1 MRGIVMAGGN
11 GSRLWP
17 VTMATNKHLLNIY
30 DKPLIH
36 YPIATLMAAGIRD
49 LLLITKQEDIE
60 NFTKLLGN
68 GGDLGLKIS
77 YKVQDSPG
85 GIAQAFTLGEEFIG
99 DQNVALIL
107 GDNIFHGSG
116 LGRKLSMYN
125 NLKGAQIFAYPVS
138 DPGRYGV
145 VEFDS
150 NSGKVLSI
158 EEKPLI
164 PKSTYAIPGLYFY
177 DNQVCSIAKDLKPS
191 NRGELEITDIN
202 KVYLESNSLCVE
214 VLPRGT
220 AWLDTGTVSSL
231 HDASTYIRILEDRQ
245 GRKVACLE
253 ELAWRLG
260 WISDEQLILNSKKYT
275 NSSYGVYL
283 MSLLNL
289 KELRDD

>member
-60 NFTKLLGN
+60 SFTKLLGN

-177 DNQVCSIAKDLKPS
+177 DNRVCSIAKGLKPS

-260 WISDEQLILNSKKYT
+260 WISDEQLILNSKKYA

>member
-1 MRGIVMAGGN
+1 
-11 GSRLWP
+11 
-17 VTMATNKHLLNIY
+17 MATNKHLLNIY

-60 NFTKLLGN
+60 SFTKLLGN
-68 GGDLGLKIS
+68 GGDLGLKIT

-99 DQNVALIL
+99 NQNVALIL

-116 LGRKLSMYN
+116 LGRKLSIYN

-158 EEKPLI
+158 EEKPLT

-177 DNQVCSIAKDLKPS
+177 DNRVCSIAKDLKPS

-202 KVYLESNSLCVE
+202 KVYLESNLLCVE

-231 HDASTYIRILEDRQ
+231 HDASTYIRILEERQ

-260 WISDEQLILNSKKYT
+260 WISNEQLMLNSKKYA

-283 MSLLNL
+283 MSLLNQ

>member
-36 YPIATLMAAGIRD
+36 YPIATLMAAGIREM
-49 LLLITKQEDIE
+49 LLITKQEDIE
-60 NFTKLLGN
+60 SFTKLLGN
-68 GGDLGLKIS
+68 GGDVGLKIS

-99 DQNVALIL
+99 NQNVALIL

-116 LGRKLSMYN
+116 LGRKLSIYN

-177 DNQVCSIAKDLKPS
+177 DNRVCSIAKDLKPS

-202 KVYLESNSLCVE
+202 KVYLESNLLCVE

-231 HDASTYIRILEDRQ
+231 HDASTYIRILEERQ

-260 WISDEQLILNSKKYT
+260 WISNEQLMLNSKKYA

-283 MSLLNL
+283 MSLLNQ

>member
-36 YPIATLMAAGIRD
+36 YPIATLMAAGIREM
-49 LLLITKQEDIE
+49 LLITKQEDIE
-60 NFTKLLGN
+60 SFTKLLGN

-99 DQNVALIL
+99 NQNVALIL

-116 LGRKLSMYN
+116 LGRKLSIYN

-177 DNQVCSIAKDLKPS
+177 DNRVCSIAKDLKPS

-202 KVYLESNSLCVE
+202 KVYLESNLLCVE

-231 HDASTYIRILEDRQ
+231 HDASTYIRILEERQ

-260 WISDEQLILNSKKYT
+260 WISNEQLMLNSKKYA

-283 MSLLNL
+283 MSLLNQ

>member
-17 VTMATNKHLLNIY
+17 VTMATNKHLLNVY

-60 NFTKLLGN
+60 SFTKLLGN

-125 NLKGAQIFAYPVS
+125 TLKGAQIFAYPVS

-177 DNQVCSIAKDLKPS
+177 DNLVCSIAKGLKPS

-260 WISDEQLILNSKKYT
+260 WISDEQLMLNSKKYA
-275 NSSYGVYL
+275 NSTYGGYL

>member
-60 NFTKLLGN
+60 SFTKLLGN
-68 GGDLGLKIS
+68 GGDLGLKIT

-99 DQNVALIL
+99 NQNVALIL

-116 LGRKLSMYN
+116 LGRKLSIYN

-177 DNQVCSIAKDLKPS
+177 DNRVCSIAKDLKPS

-202 KVYLESNSLCVE
+202 KVYFESNLLCVE
-214 VLPRGT
+214 VLPRVT

-231 HDASTYIRILEDRQ
+231 HDASTYIRILEERQ

-260 WISDEQLILNSKKYT
+260 WISNEQLMLNSKKYA

-283 MSLLNL
+283 MSLLNQ

>member
-1 MRGIVMAGGN
+1 MAGGN

-36 YPIATLMAAGIRD
+36 YPIATLMAAGVRD
-49 LLLITKQEDIE
+49 LLLITKPEDIDG
-60 NFTKLLGN
+60 FTKLLGD
-68 GGDLGLKIS
+68 GSDFGLNIS
-77 YKVQDSPG
+77 YKVQNSPG
-85 GIAQAFTLGEEFIG
+85 GIAQAFVLGEEFIG

-116 LGRKLSMYN
+116 LGRKLSMYA
-125 NLKGAQIFAYPVS
+125 NLEGAQIFAYPVS

-145 VEFDS
+145 VEFEL

-158 EEKPLI
+158 EEKPLN
-164 PKSTYAIPGLYFY
+164 PKSSYAIPGLYFY
-177 DNQVCSIAKDLKPS
+177 DNEVCAIAKSLKPS
-191 NRGELEITDIN
+191 SRGELEITDIN
-202 KVYLESNSLCVE
+202 KIYLEANSLSVE

-260 WISDEQLILNSKKYT
+260 WISSEQLRSHSEKYA
-275 NSSYGVYL
+275 NSSYGTYL
-283 MSLLNL
+283 SSLLNL
-289 KELRDD
+289 RELKDD

>member
-60 NFTKLLGN
+60 SFTKLLGN
-68 GGDLGLKIS
+68 GGDLGLKIT

-99 DQNVALIL
+99 NQNVALIL

-116 LGRKLSMYN
+116 LGRKLSIYN

-177 DNQVCSIAKDLKPS
+177 DNRVCSIAKDLKPS

-202 KVYLESNSLCVE
+202 KVYLESNLLCVE

-231 HDASTYIRILEDRQ
+231 HDASTYIRILEERQ

-260 WISDEQLILNSKKYT
+260 WISNEQLMLNSKKYA

-283 MSLLNL
+283 MSLLNQ

>member
-1 MRGIVMAGGN
+1 M
-11 GSRLWP
+11 
-17 VTMATNKHLLNIY
+17 
-30 DKPLIH
+30 
-36 YPIATLMAAGIRD
+36 
-49 LLLITKQEDIE
+49 
-60 NFTKLLGN
+60 
-68 GGDLGLKIS
+68 KIS

-99 DQNVALIL
+99 NQNVALIL

-116 LGRKLSMYN
+116 LGRKLSIYN

-177 DNQVCSIAKDLKPS
+177 DNRVCSIAKDLKPS

-202 KVYLESNSLCVE
+202 KVYLESNLLCVE

-231 HDASTYIRILEDRQ
+231 HDASTYIRILEERQ

-260 WISDEQLILNSKKYT
+260 WISNEQLMLNSKKYA

-283 MSLLNL
+283 MSLLNQ

>member
-1 MRGIVMAGGN
+1 MRGVIMAGGN

-17 VTMATNKHLLNIY
+17 VTIATNKHLLNVY

-36 YPIATLMAAGIRD
+36 YPIATLMAAGVRD
-49 LLLITKQEDIE
+49 LLLITKPEDID
-60 NFTKLLGN
+60 NFTRLLGD
-68 GGDLGLKIS
+68 GSDLGLNIS
-77 YKVQDSPG
+77 YKVQNSPG
-85 GIAQAFTLGEEFIG
+85 GIAQAFVLGEEFIG

-116 LGRKLSMYN
+116 LGRKLSMYGK
-125 NLKGAQIFAYPVS
+125 LKGAQIFAYPVS

-145 VEFDS
+145 VEFEL

-158 EEKPLI
+158 EEKPLT
-164 PKSTYAIPGLYFY
+164 PKSSYAIPGLYFY
-177 DNQVCSIAKDLKPS
+177 DNEVCAIAKSLRPS
-191 NRGELEITDIN
+191 RRGELEITDIN
-202 KVYLESNSLCVE
+202 KIYLEANSLSVE

-260 WISDEQLILNSKKYT
+260 WISGEQLRLHSEKYA
-275 NSSYGVYL
+275 NSSYGTYL
-283 MSLLNL
+283 SSLLNL
-289 KELRDD
+289 KELKDD

>member
-1 MRGIVMAGGN
+1 MAGGN

-17 VTMATNKHLLNIY
+17 VTMATNKHLLNVY

-49 LLLITKQEDIE
+49 LLLITKQEDIAS
-60 NFTKLLGN
+60 FTKLLGN
-68 GGDLGLKIS
+68 GADLGLKIT

-99 DQNVALIL
+99 DQSVALIL

-125 NLKGAQIFAYPVS
+125 NLKGAQVFAYPVS

-164 PKSTYAIPGLYFY
+164 PKSTYAVPGLYFY
-177 DNQVCSIAKDLKPS
+177 DNQVCSIAKGLKPS

-202 KVYLESNSLCVE
+202 KVYLESNSLRVE

-260 WISDEQLILNSKKYT
+260 WISDAQLMLNSKKYA

-289 KELRDD
+289 KELRDA